1 MSVKVTGR
9 LSGSLGGELAEPLS
23 RVRVRLYRPAGG
35 QEPGDAHI
43 PLPDDAVERKAAQLL
58 AEVETDDEGAF
69 TADLRD
75 VDGPVEVDVRIARV
89 SGQEGK
95 GKVDARQF
103 SLAVFDP
110 RRQGAAVWDHR
121 IAEKRW
127 CAIRSLFGV
136 RTISGRVTFQGT
148 GQGAGG
154 VRVHAFDADW
164 IQDDSLGSALTD
176 AQGYYR
182 IHYTA
187 AQFRRTPLSPL
198 INVDTPLFTSAS
210 GPDVYFRVTT
220 PGGDPLLTESAATG
234 LTAGREDAPACLW
247 VDLEIP
253 RQQPDPKDPG
263 EIDTIPLF
271 SHVGLYAVDPV
282 AGDFDAD
289 GLANPEKLA
298 FTGTIPLR
306 GVMPDGLA
314 GQPMEYRFRV
324 APYGPG
330 GALGAV
336 SDLEAPRLAATQIG
350 SLEFWDFRPATS
362 SWVLTAVPYY
372 ANHPA
377 SPTVTVHRPAG
388 QGGDTVVSVNRPVKA
403 GGWIEVPRD
412 NDLSVG
418 GLGRFVAN
426 TGHLAMLRTDTL
438 TSEHFD
444 LRALVPPVTA
454 GVEVPAAA
462 RTGARAFKIFFEAQ
476 VVGGGGVSANALDRI
491 AMINVSYTYER
502 HPNWAGST
510 VTTRGVVSVNVQEL
524 VTGGGCQPL
533 DDQVHAL
540 FTVYHP
546 FARGGSVSFEG
557 NAPLPAALDLAP
569 ELASSGVGDPLG
581 RAVSPAGGHAFPFAA
596 QSPCAYVLWLGAT
609 LDLTSG
615 YGRISDAGITDHI
628 AFCKAQPDE
637 DP

>member
-9 LSGSLGGELAEPLS
+9 LSGSIGGELAEPLS
-23 RVRVRLYRPAGG
+23 RVRVRIYRPGGG
-35 QEPGDAHI
+35 QESGDAPV
-43 PLPDDAVERKAAQLL
+43 PLPADEVERKAAHLL

-69 TADLRD
+69 TADLRN
-75 VDGPVEVDVRIARV
+75 VEGPVEVDVQIARV
-89 SGQEGK
+89 AGQEGK
-95 GKVDARQF
+95 GRLDARQF

-110 RRQGAAVWDHR
+110 RREAVWDHR
-121 IAEKRW
+121 ISQQRW
-127 CAIRSLFGV
+127 CYIRGLFGV

-164 IQDDSLGSALTD
+164 IQDDALGSATTD

-187 AQFRRTPLSPL
+187 AQFRRTPLSPW

-234 LTAGREDAPACLW
+234 LTKGREDAPACLW
-247 VDLEIP
+247 VDLQVP
-253 RQQPDPKDPG
+253 LKQPDPKDPG

-271 SHVGLYAVDPV
+271 SHVGQYAVDPV
-282 AGDFDAD
+282 IGDFDAD
-289 GLANPEKLA
+289 GLTTAGQYA
-298 FTGTIPLR
+298 FTGAIPLR
-306 GVMPDGLA
+306 GVMPDGQA
-314 GQPMEYRFRV
+314 GQAMEYRFRV
-324 APYGPG
+324 AQYGAG

-336 SDLEAPRLAATQIG
+336 SDLDAARLAATQIG

-362 SWVLTAVPYY
+362 SWVLMAVPYF
-372 ANHPA
+372 ANHPG
-377 SPTVTVHRPAG
+377 SPTVVVHRPAA

-412 NDLSVG
+412 DDLSVG

-426 TGHLAMLRTDTL
+426 TGNLAVLRTDTL

-444 LRALVPPVTA
+444 LRALVPPVEA
-454 GVEVPAAA
+454 GMEVPAAA
-462 RTGARAFKIFFEAQ
+462 RTGARAFKIFFEARE
-476 VVGGGGVSANALDRI
+476 VGTSAAVSANALDRI
-491 AMINVSYTYER
+491 AMINVTYTYDR
-502 HPNWAGST
+502 HPNWAGGP
-510 VTTRGVVSVNVQEL
+510 VTTRGVVSLNIDEL
-524 VTGGGCQPL
+524 LSGLGGCQPL
-533 DDQVHAL
+533 TDEVHAL

-546 FARGGSVSFEG
+546 FARGGTVHFEG
-557 NAPLPAALDLAP
+557 NAPLPVPLDLAP
-569 ELASSGVGDPLG
+569 ELAVTGVGDVPG
-581 RAVSPAGGHAFPFAA
+581 RAVSSAGGHPFPFALQA
-596 QSPCAYVLWLGAT
+596 PCAYILWLGAT

-615 YGRISDAGITDHI
+615 YGRISDAGITDHV
-628 AFCKAQPDE
+628 AFCKSQP
-637 DP
+637 